1 MAVLEL
7 GRRLWADDRNVTT
20 RDFGAFGET
29 LALEIGTEPD
39 RRHEIETGSQSKPW
53 GYTKGRKYRP
63 VSRRCLAFRAGAVRA
78 VVPAHHKRSATHP
91 EGKAAPPSLGRIGRD
106 LALSQGSKRHAER
119 NIKFYFIH

>member
-39 RRHEIETGSQSKPW
+39 RRHEIQTGLAKQTLGVYQGKETSTCFTALS
-53 GYTKGRKYRP
+53 
-63 VSRRCLAFRAGAVRA
+63 CLPGKRGPRGGAGA
-78 VVPAHHKRSATHP
+78 P
-91 EGKAAPPSLGRIGRD
+91 
-106 LALSQGSKRHAER
+106 
-119 NIKFYFIH
+119 